1 MYVAQEQTRNK
12 SMRNDDFELLLG
24 LLEGLSAEQCERLR
38 LALAARGEEAAVL
51 ALIERRLGDRPG
63 CHYCPAGH
71 EAVRRWGRSHGLQ
84 RWRCRECGRSFNALT
99 GTALARL
106 RKRGCWLRFAA
117 GLAQGLTVKAAAA
130 RADVHPT
137 TSFRWRHRFLRAGM
151 SRREALAGIIEADET
166 IVRLSFKGS
175 RQWQQPG
182 AAPPRPAKK
191 RGCVDATL
199 HEHVPILVAR
209 DRGGNCRSMVLP
221 RRTSAA
227 IEAALG
233 EALPDD
239 AILCTDAMAGFQALA
254 RNRGIR
260 HEMINLNKGEWIRDR
275 VWHTQNVNAHH
286 SRLKRWIRNFNGVA
300 TRYLPNYL
308 AWHHMIERQDG
319 QTTDSI
325 WIETA
330 INS

>member
-1 MYVAQEQTRNK
+1 
-12 SMRNDDFELLLG
+12 
-24 LLEGLSAEQCERLR
+24 
-38 LALAARGEEAAVL
+38 
-51 ALIERRLGDRPG
+51 
-63 CHYCPAGH
+63 
-71 EAVRRWGRSHGLQ
+71 
-84 RWRCRECGRSFNALT
+84 
-99 GTALARL
+99 
-106 RKRGCWLRFAA
+106 
-117 GLAQGLTVKAAAA
+117 
-130 RADVHPT
+130 
-137 TSFRWRHRFLRAGM
+137 M

-260 HEMINLNKGEWIRDR
+260 HEIINLNKGEWIRDR